1 VKLLA
6 HRAGLP
12 GKVRSITRSAFFP
25 AYKAGHS
32 ADLPVTQM
40 TRTQFQKLFFVTTF
54 ALMLVSCA
62 TPAPKGPLTT
72 DALMNGVYQSKWALE
87 GKVKLT
93 NGICTESFIPSSST
107 QIVVKM
113 AEPIAI
119 GDLNGDQVDDAAVIL
134 ISNPGTTGIYYDLA
148 AVVNVEGIPY
158 NIATEPLGESIR
170 LKSLS
175 MTAGVIKVE
184 MVTHGPRDP
193 LCCPTLPAT
202 RSYRLQGNQF
212 VPAN

>member
-1 VKLLA
+1 
-6 HRAGLP
+6 
-12 GKVRSITRSAFFP
+12 
-25 AYKAGHS
+25 
-32 ADLPVTQM
+32 M
-40 TRTQFQKLFFVTTF
+40 ERTPFHKLFLLTSI

-113 AEPIAI
+113 AEPVAI
-119 GDLNGDQVDDAAVIL
+119 GDLNGDRVDDAAVIL
-134 ISNPGTTGIYYDLA
+134 ISHTGTTGTYYDLA
-148 AVVNVEGIPY
+148 AVVNVEGTPY
-158 NIATEPLGESIR
+158 HIATEPLGESIR
-170 LKSLS
+170 LKSLT
-175 MTAGVIKVE
+175 MAEGVIKVE

-193 LCCPTLPAT
+193 LCCPTLPVT
-202 RSYRLQGNQF
+202 WSYRLQGNQL